1 MPVLCAPLL
10 KPRSST
16 HFHDGDRGGAAYD
29 HAVMHGLPR
38 PGGHPESPAPG
49 QKRHQRGCRAAHQ
62 RKPGTRIRLRADG
75 KRPFPGPRPQRR
87 RREQRA
93 HGHRRV
99 WSSASVSRRRG
110 KWGMITKRMHFG
122 SFTRLRVPEPLG
134 LSKTGGKGGRTPL
147 PPLHKH
153 ALPVVHVR
161 ATPDNDVK
169 IFSLNVTFFVNAL
182 AGY

>member
-1 MPVLCAPLL
+1 
-10 KPRSST
+10 
-16 HFHDGDRGGAAYD
+16 
-29 HAVMHGLPR
+29 
-38 PGGHPESPAPG
+38 
-49 QKRHQRGCRAAHQ
+49 
-62 RKPGTRIRLRADG
+62 
-75 KRPFPGPRPQRR
+75 
-87 RREQRA
+87 
-93 HGHRRV
+93 
-99 WSSASVSRRRG
+99 
-110 KWGMITKRMHFG
+110 MITKRMHFG

-169 IFSLNVTFFVNAL
+169 IFFLNVTFFVNAL